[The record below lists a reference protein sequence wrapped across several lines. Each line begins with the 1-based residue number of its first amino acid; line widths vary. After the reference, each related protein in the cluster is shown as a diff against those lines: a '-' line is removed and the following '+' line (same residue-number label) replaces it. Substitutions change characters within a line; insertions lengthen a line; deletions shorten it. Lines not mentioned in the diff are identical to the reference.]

1 MNSSIIGDI
10 LIGSNALKYWFPDA
24 RESNDYDYIS
34 DSAKD
39 GNFHFIGFDGMK
51 FEYYWLPTFEILY
64 SDYKEYIDEIGCES
78 YVARPEL
85 LYTLK
90 LSHAFFNVH
99 WEKTMHDICFF
110 QERNIQYIPNLLEI
124 LYKEFEKLHGKKK
137 AYLAKSNDD
146 FFNDNVNRMYVHDD
160 LHLAVAYGERPLYES
175 IKKDLSKAAVS
186 VALFLQLPRES
197 QLQLCRE
204 EIYVTALERFLIP
217 RDFRMSKLAAY
228 RAAAKQLVTSMSSG
242 WFPRFIILNWLA
254 LQNPD
259 IDYVAKF
266 NTSLD
271 KGFIRKCH

>member
-10 LIGSNALKYWFPDA
+10 LIGSRALKYWFPDA
-24 RESNDYDYIS
+24 RDPKDYDYIS
-34 DSAKD
+34 NVAN
-39 GNFHFIGFDGMK
+39 GNFHIEGCNGLK
-51 FEYYWLPTFEILY
+51 YEYYWIPEFECLY
-64 SDYKEYIDEIGCES
+64 TDFREYITEIGCES
-78 YVARPEL
+78 YVATPEL
-85 LYTLK
+85 LLTLK
-90 LSHAFFNVH
+90 LSHANWNIH
-99 WEKTMHDICFF
+99 WEKTMFDIAYL
-110 QERNIQYIPNLLEI
+110 QEKGVRHVIQLLSI
-124 LYKEFEKLHGKKK
+124 FYQAFEKIHGKKK

-146 FFNDNVNRMYVHDD
+146 FFKDNVNRRYVHDD
-160 LHLAVAYGERPLYES
+160 LHLTVAYGERPLYES